1 MHYNEYS
8 FRRKAYSGSLYQYYF
23 VRENVNKQG
32 RKLYIDAG
40 KDLKIH
46 KISKSVTYLQLLKNI
61 DLEMLPH
68 LKISNVTIFLLI
80 DAFPII

>member
-1 MHYNEYS
+1 MVLKG
-8 FRRKAYSGSLYQYYF
+8 FMDKIKQT
-23 VRENVNKQG
+23 KQG

-46 KISKSVTYLQLLKNI
+46 KISKSVTTYLLRKI

-68 LKISNVTIFLLI
+68 LKTNVNGKCYRSHIM
-80 DAFPII
+80 